1 MPLEEFII
9 WDAACWVSGELMLML
24 AFNTNAKYV
33 ITQKSE
39 MQYIL

>member
-9 WDAACWVSGELMLML
+9 YGMLHAGGELMLML